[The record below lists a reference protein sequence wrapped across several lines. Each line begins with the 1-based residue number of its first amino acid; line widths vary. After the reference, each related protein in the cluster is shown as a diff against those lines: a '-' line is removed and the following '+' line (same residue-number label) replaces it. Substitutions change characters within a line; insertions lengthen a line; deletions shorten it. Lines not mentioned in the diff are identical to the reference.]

1 MGDLVEM
8 KTMNAPIKVA
18 IGMAITAVLAAC
30 TTPAPEVSHDGLQLQ
45 GGTQLDQVYIK
56 PGVSLAAY
64 TEVGVEPCT
73 VAFRKN
79 WLRDQNTN
87 RVDLTRR
94 VTQKDVDKIKDNLSE
109 HCDKFFK
116 EALLEAPAYTIAD
129 SFDDGEAVLVLRP
142 SIINLDINAPD
153 TMSPGMSQTYTTS
166 AGQATL
172 SLEMAD
178 ATTGEVLVRVVD
190 KRRDFD
196 TGRLEWTNSVTN
208 RADADRALRYWA
220 GQLRKGLDRARDQ

>member
-1 MGDLVEM
+1 M
-8 KTMNAPIKVA
+8 KIHQTLAR
-18 IGMAITAVLAAC
+18 TAARTAASIALGTLLAAC
-30 TTPAPEVSHDGLQLQ
+30 ASQAPQISHDGLELQ
-45 GGTQLDQVYIK
+45 PGTQLDQVYLK
-56 PGVSLAAY
+56 PGVSLAGY
-64 TEVGVEPCT
+64 NEVGVEPCT

-87 RVDLTRR
+87 RIDLTRR
-94 VTQKDVDKIKDNLSE
+94 VTQEDVDKIKDSLAE
-109 HCDKFFK
+109 HCDKFFR
-116 EALLEAPAYTIAD
+116 EALLEEPAYTIAE
-129 SFDDGEAVLVLRP
+129 SFDDGESVLVLRP

-153 TMSPGMSQTYTTS
+153 TMSPGISRTYTTS
-166 AGQATL
+166 AGAATL

-178 ATTGEVLVRVVD
+178 ATTGEVLVRVID

-220 GQLRKGLDRARDQ
+220 GQLRKGLDRARTQ